1 MLNYYNPNLNY
12 MGQQNPY
19 SMQNWGQTNQ
29 FTQPQNTAQQLIRVN
44 GIEGA
49 KAYQMPPNSTAA
61 LFDSNNDLMYIKI
74 TDGAGFPTIRTFA
87 FTEYT
92 ATQNTEQVNEYVT
105 KSEFEKFKSEVLNYG
120 KQFIQSGAT
129 KPHPGTGTVKSAG
142 ADNTK

>member
-1 MLNYYNPNLNY
+1 MNYYNPNLNY

-19 SMQNWGQTNQ
+19 QVQTWGQTNQ
-29 FTQPQNTAQQLIRVN
+29 FAQQATAQQLIRVN

-92 ATQNTEQVNEYVT
+92 TTQNSEQANEYVT

-120 KQFIQSGAT
+120 KQFIQPGTA
-129 KPHPGTGTVKSAG
+129 KPHTGTGTVKNTG

>member
-49 KAYQMPPNSTAA
+49 KAYQMPPNSTVA
-61 LFDSNNDLMYIKI
+61 LFDTNSALMYIKM
-74 TDGAGFPTIRTFA
+74 TDGAGFPTIRVFPLV
-87 FTEYT
+87 EHL
-92 ATQNTEQVNEYVT
+92 ATQNNEQNTAEFVT
-105 KSEFEKFKSEVLNYG
+105 KSEFENFKKELMEN
-120 KQFIQSGAT
+120 
-129 KPHPGTGTVKSAG
+129 VKSIDAKSTNKQHTDVSSKHG
-142 ADNTK
+142 IN